1 MRNFVVFLL
10 VFGIFRGFGGNF
22 VVTNTNDGGSGSLRS
37 ALQMSAATAGPH
49 TITFN
54 IPTSDVNYDAATGVW
69 VIAPQSTL
77 PMIMQANVTVDGASQ
92 ALNQGETNPH
102 GPEIVLD
109 GQGRVD
115 YALRVFNASSVIVKC
130 LNIRRFTKGVQLYNA
145 PDCII
150 SGNYIGTNETGSDTL
165 GNDIGIEIGSGSDRT
180 LIGGSIEADRN
191 LISGNRHIGVRLLD
205 VQHCTVSGNFVGI
218 DRTGTYALPNYD
230 GVSLEGAVKY
240 NTIGGLT
247 AGERN
252 VISGNI
258 DYGLPI
264 FGAGAEG
271 NSVIGN
277 YLGTNASGTYAIG
290 NTYGVLF
297 DDGTFNNRVGG
308 ESDAERNL
316 ISGNSGYGVFFYNN
330 GTNHNLIKNNL
341 IGTDVTGIQ
350 AIPNTAGIVIDGI
363 SYQNTIDSNVIAGNL
378 EMGIGID
385 ITGSDSNVIVRNRIG
400 VALNG
405 SALPNGMDGIRISQG
420 PVGTAIGGSPAE
432 ANIIANNGGNG
443 VFLMSDN
450 CRETFISC
458 NSFYDNG
465 GLAID
470 LFPYGVTPN
479 DAGDADDGPNGGLN
493 FPVLTSVTYDA
504 MSGAHQVEGTL
515 EVAQPA
521 DAVVQLY
528 LAAVDV
534 SGFGEGRIFLASI
547 TPDAAGHWSTSVTGQ
562 PVDGYFT
569 ALTIDAEHNTSEF
582 SRARNISGLASVIVE
597 SPAASFLSVSP
608 NPTSSRLVIQGA
620 DIQRVALFNSL
631 GERLRE
637 YLVGGTTCSQ
647 VQIDLSD
654 LPAGMY
660 VLQVLSQGVVV
671 TKKVVK
677 W

>member
-1 MRNFVVFLL
+1 MRNVVFFLL
-10 VFGIFRGFGGNF
+10 VFSISRSFGGDF
-22 VVTNTNDGGSGSLRS
+22 VVTNTNDGGSGSLRF

-69 VIAPQSTL
+69 VIVPQSTL

-420 PVGTAIGGSPAE
+420 PVGTVIGGSPAE

-569 ALTIDAEHNTSEF
+569 ALTIDAERNTSEF

-597 SPAASFLSVSP
+597 SPAIPLLSVYP
-608 NPTSSRLVIQGA
+608 NPTSGYLVVQGA
-620 DIQRVALFNSL
+620 DIHRAALFNCL

-654 LPAGMY
+654 LSAGMY

>member
-1 MRNFVVFLL
+1 
-10 VFGIFRGFGGNF
+10 
-22 VVTNTNDGGSGSLRS
+22 
-37 ALQMSAATAGPH
+37 MSAATAGPH

-69 VIAPQSTL
+69 VIVPQSTL

-271 NSVIGN
+271 NIVIGN
-277 YLGTNASGTYAIG
+277 YLGTNALGTCAIG

-350 AIPNTAGIVIDGI
+350 AIPNTVGIVIDGI
-363 SYQNTIDSNVIAGNL
+363 SYQNSIDSNVIAGNL

-420 PVGTAIGGSPAE
+420 PVGTVIGGSPAE

-479 DAGDADDGPNGGLN
+479 DADDADDGPNGGLN

-504 MSGAHQVEGTL
+504 VEGMHQVEGTL

-547 TPDAAGHWSTSVTGQ
+547 TPDTAGHWSTSVTGQ

-569 ALTIDAEHNTSEF
+569 ALTIDAERNTSEF

-597 SPAASFLSVSP
+597 SPAIPLLSVYP
-608 NPTSSRLVIQGA
+608 NPTSGYLVVQGA
-620 DIQRVALFNSL
+620 GIHRAALFNCL

>member
-10 VFGIFRGFGGNF
+10 VFGIFRSFGGNF
-22 VVTNTNDGGSGSLRS
+22 VVTNTNDNGSGSLRF

-69 VIAPQSTL
+69 VIVPQSTL

-247 AGERN
+247 VGERN

-277 YLGTNASGTYAIG
+277 YLGTNASG
-290 NTYGVLF
+290 
-297 DDGTFNNRVGG
+297 
-308 ESDAERNL
+308 
-316 ISGNSGYGVFFYNN
+316 
-330 GTNHNLIKNNL
+330 
-341 IGTDVTGIQ
+341 DVRHRQ
-350 AIPNTAGIVIDGI
+350 H
-363 SYQNTIDSNVIAGNL
+363 L
-378 EMGIGID
+378 RCF
-385 ITGSDSNVIVRNRIG
+385 VR
-400 VALNG
+400 
-405 SALPNGMDGIRISQG
+405 
-420 PVGTAIGGSPAE
+420 
-432 ANIIANNGGNG
+432 
-443 VFLMSDN
+443 
-450 CRETFISC
+450 
-458 NSFYDNG
+458 
-465 GLAID
+465 
-470 LFPYGVTPN
+470 
-479 DAGDADDGPNGGLN
+479 
-493 FPVLTSVTYDA
+493 
-504 MSGAHQVEGTL
+504 
-515 EVAQPA
+515 
-521 DAVVQLY
+521 
-528 LAAVDV
+528 
-534 SGFGEGRIFLASI
+534 
-547 TPDAAGHWSTSVTGQ
+547 
-562 PVDGYFT
+562 
-569 ALTIDAEHNTSEF
+569 
-582 SRARNISGLASVIVE
+582 
-597 SPAASFLSVSP
+597 
-608 NPTSSRLVIQGA
+608 
-620 DIQRVALFNSL
+620 
-631 GERLRE
+631 
-637 YLVGGTTCSQ
+637 
-647 VQIDLSD
+647 
-654 LPAGMY
+654 
-660 VLQVLSQGVVV
+660 
-671 TKKVVK
+671 
-677 W
+677 